1 MTGGSKARPRGA
13 ARSAGGSDVPPAGPA
28 QAEPGGRPRARLGS
42 RLWKL
47 SLALL
52 AAVGTVVLFERVW
65 SRPDPGL
72 VSSDQAGLNKDLADP
87 PIRPIT
93 VLLIGTDADRLDAST
108 NGAAPPGPANADTL
122 LLIRADP
129 GGAMRVLNVPT
140 ELAVQVPGQQKVQS
154 LGTLYRLGGPALT
167 AGGVGELVGLEP
179 GQPECYVVM
188 PRQVL
193 RSLVDG
199 LGGLELNLDQAIR
212 YHDKA
217 QNYRVDLQGGLQVLK
232 GPQVEQLVRF
242 KGKDDGLSGRRS
254 RQQEVIGGL
263 LEQLGRPGG
272 TAKLAQQVRQLQ
284 PLVGTNLTETEM
296 LSLLNVAIQQA
307 HTVRYDKLPLAPTTE
322 PGQTLRQVAPGAEQ
336 PLWPAG

>member
-1 MTGGSKARPRGA
+1 MAGGSKSRRRGA
-13 ARSAGGSDVPPAGPA
+13 APAASGAAGPPADPA
-28 QAEPGGRPRARLGS
+28 QAQAGGRPRARWGS

-52 AAVGTVVLFERVW
+52 AAVGTAVLFERVW

-108 NGAAPPGPANADTL
+108 NSAAPRGPANADTL

-129 GGAMRVLNVPT
+129 DGAMRVLNVPT
-140 ELAVQVPGQQKVQS
+140 ELAVQVPGQQKLQT
-154 LGTLYRLGGPALT
+154 LGALYRLGGPALT
-167 AGGVGELVGLEP
+167 ADGVGELVGLDP
-179 GQPECYVVM
+179 GQPERYVVM

-193 RSLVDG
+193 RTLVDG
-199 LGGLELNLDQAIR
+199 LGGLEVNLDQAIR
-212 YHDKA
+212 YQDKT
-217 QNYRVDLQGGLQVLK
+217 QNYRIELQGGLQVLK

-242 KGKDDGLSGRRS
+242 KGSDDGLSGRRS
-254 RQQEVIGGL
+254 RQQKVIGGL

-284 PLVGTNLTETEM
+284 PLVGTNLTETEI